1 MADWLG
7 ALIIGILGAG
17 HCMGMCGGIA
27 SAVAVGN
34 PNSTRTLFI
43 TLFYNLGRLSSYAVT
58 GAVIGGAVSSIAQ
71 FSDFNLALTYLRLV
85 SAVFMVLLGLYIA
98 KWWQGLLVVEKLGQG
113 IWKFVSPAGQKLL
126 PLRSPLHALPFGFV
140 WGWLPCGL
148 VYSTLTWAAVS
159 GSALDGAVIMFSFG
173 LGTLPAML
181 LVGMSAVKFQKW
193 QRNETFRQ
201 CGAIILIAYGLYTG
215 YDAFTLLS

>member
-1 MADWLG
+1 MTDWLG

-85 SAVFMVLLGLYIA
+85 SAVFMILLGLYIA

-113 IWKFVSPAGQKLL
+113 IWKFVSPVGQRLL
-126 PLRSPLHALPFGFV
+126 PLRSPFTHCHSDL
-140 WGWLPCGL
+140 
-148 VYSTLTWAAVS
+148 S
-159 GSALDGAVIMFSFG
+159 GDGC
-173 LGTLPAML
+173 
-181 LVGMSAVKFQKW
+181 LVG
-193 QRNETFRQ
+193 
-201 CGAIILIAYGLYTG
+201 
-215 YDAFTLLS
+215 

>member
-7 ALIIGILGAG
+7 ALLIGVLGAG

-27 SAVAVGN
+27 SAVAVGSSN
-34 PNSTRTLFI
+34 ASRILLI
-43 TLFYNLGRLSSYAVT
+43 TLFYNLGRLSSYAFT
-58 GAVIGGAVSSIAQ
+58 GALIGGAISSIAQ

-85 SAVFMVLLGLYIA
+85 SAAFMILLALYIA
-98 KWWQGLLVVEKLGQG
+98 KWWQGLLVIEKLGQG
-113 IWKFVSPAGQKLL
+113 VWKFVSPVGKKLL
-126 PLRSPLHALPFGFV
+126 PLRSPLHAFPFGFV

-159 GSALDGAVIMFSFG
+159 GSALDGALIMFAFG

-181 LVGMSAVKFQKW
+181 LVGLSAVKFQKW
-193 QRNETFRQ
+193 QRNEIFRQ
-201 CGAIILIAYGLYTG
+201 CGALLLLVYGSYTA
-215 YDAFTLLS
+215 YDAISLLS

>member
-58 GAVIGGAVSSIAQ
+58 GAVIGGAVS
-71 FSDFNLALTYLRLV
+71 
-85 SAVFMVLLGLYIA
+85 
-98 KWWQGLLVVEKLGQG
+98 
-113 IWKFVSPAGQKLL
+113 
-126 PLRSPLHALPFGFV
+126 
-140 WGWLPCGL
+140 
-148 VYSTLTWAAVS
+148 
-159 GSALDGAVIMFSFG
+159 
-173 LGTLPAML
+173 
-181 LVGMSAVKFQKW
+181 
-193 QRNETFRQ
+193 
-201 CGAIILIAYGLYTG
+201 
-215 YDAFTLLS
+215 